1 MENTWFFLIR
11 SKNNELIAFTSNT
24 FWFVILLWHY
34 KIFQL
39 LNFFSS
45 NISLNLHFHN
55 NINKQNKPQIRDK
68 TVKIKQ
74 HMT

>member
-11 SKNNELIAFTSNT
+11 NKNNELIVFTSNT
-24 FWFVILLWHY
+24 FWFVILWHY

-45 NISLNLHFHN
+45 NISLNFHFHN

-68 TVKIKQ
+68 TVQIKQ

>member
-11 SKNNELIAFTSNT
+11 NKNNELIAFTSNI
-24 FWFVILLWHY
+24 FWFVILWHY

-45 NISLNLHFHN
+45 NISLNFHFHN